1 MDNTNKLRLI
11 QAKTRR
17 RLLFTLL
24 TLILYSSFVLNWTD
38 TGAALTRRL
47 GESHITGS
55 LLMFASTIILLVLL
69 ELVFLLINLRVGA
82 TSGRRP

>member
-1 MDNTNKLRLI
+1 MDNDNKLRLI

-24 TLILYSSFVLNWTD
+24 TLILYFSFVLNWTD

-47 GESHITGS
+47 GDSHITGS
-55 LLMFASTIILLVLL
+55 LLMFAATIVVLVLL
-69 ELVFLLINLRVGA
+69 ELVFLLINLRIGA
-82 TSGRRP
+82 ANGRRP